1 MRKILF
7 VAILIGLLCLAGD
20 NARADGTG
28 ASGNEVGW
36 QVITTTG
43 ITVIEFDRITNEIY
57 TVNYTTQPAYVN
69 WVSTTPVSTNFLLT
83 GYMEDFNQGT
93 VVRGASRTEE
103 IQSSNMSIDAGATPP
118 VHIRLHW
125 KYWRQ

>member
-7 VAILIGLLCLAGD
+7 VAILLGLLCLAGD
-20 NARADGTG
+20 SAMADGTG

-43 ITVIEFDRITNEIY
+43 VTVIEFDRITNEIF
-57 TVNYTTQPAYVN
+57 TVNYTTHPAYVN

-83 GYMEDFNQGT
+83 GILEDLDQGV
-93 VVRGASRTEE
+93 VVRGISRTEE
-103 IQSSNMSIDAGATPP
+103 VQSSNMSIDAGAAPP
-118 VHIRLHW
+118 VNIRVQW